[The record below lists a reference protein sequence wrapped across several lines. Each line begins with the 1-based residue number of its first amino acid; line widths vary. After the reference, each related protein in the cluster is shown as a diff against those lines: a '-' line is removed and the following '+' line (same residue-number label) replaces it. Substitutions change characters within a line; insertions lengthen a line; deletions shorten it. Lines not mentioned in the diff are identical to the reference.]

1 MRYLIALAL
10 RSAWN
15 RRYTLS
21 FTLLSIALATTLLVG
36 VERLRHDVRESF
48 SQSVSGTDLVV
59 GARSS
64 PVQLMLYAV
73 FRIGEASQN
82 MRWTSAQKIS
92 RHPAVA
98 WSIPLSL
105 GDSHHGFP
113 VLGTSLDYFTHFR
126 YGDRQHLRLQAG
138 KPFEGVF
145 DAVLGAEVARRLGY
159 RLGQKIVLTHGSG
172 ALEGA
177 AHGDKPFFIVGILA
191 PTGTPVDRTVHI
203 SLAGMEAV
211 HLDWQGGA
219 PVPGFSIP
227 SELVRKFDLTPRT
240 LTAQLV
246 GLKQR
251 GDVFAMQR
259 AIADDVDEPLMGVL
273 PGVTLDQIWEVVGQ
287 GEQALLLVSWLVAL
301 VGMGGLVAV
310 ILASLDARRRELAIL
325 RSVGA
330 RPRELLVLLA
340 IEGVSVTVG
349 GILTGLALLA
359 ALLFFGTPWIEIHYG
374 IALNG
379 LSLSRDDL
387 VSLAKLLGWILL
399 AGSVASL
406 LPGLRAYR
414 LSLIDGLTPRT

>member
-1 MRYLIALAL
+1 
-10 RSAWN
+10 
-15 RRYTLS
+15 
-21 FTLLSIALATTLLVG
+21 
-36 VERLRHDVRESF
+36 
-48 SQSVSGTDLVV
+48 
-59 GARSS
+59 
-64 PVQLMLYAV
+64 MLYAV

-98 WSIPLSL
+98 WTIPLSL

-126 YGDRQHLRLQAG
+126 YGDRQLLRLQAG

-177 AHGDKPFFIVGILA
+177 AHGDKPFFVVGILA

-227 SELVRKFDLTPRT
+227 PELVRKFDLAAKSITV
-240 LTAQLV
+240 QLV

-259 AIADDVDEPLMGVL
+259 AIADDVDEPLMGVM
-273 PGVTLDQIWEVVGQ
+273 PGVALDQLWEVVGQ

-301 VGMGGLVAV
+301 VGLGGLVAV

-340 IEGVSVTVG
+340 LEGVAVTVG
-349 GILTGLALLA
+349 GILSGVAQRRSHPHRRFCHSPRTRQGRSARVSARALLRRLHSRSA
-359 ALLFFGTPWIEIHYG
+359 AAGQPDHLR
-374 IALNG
+374 G
-379 LSLSRDDL
+379 LRQAAQGRADHGRDMGQRSSERRRRRQLVGALSRSHASQCDCI
-387 VSLAKLLGWILL
+387 VFLA
-399 AGSVASL
+399 S
-406 LPGLRAYR
+406 
-414 LSLIDGLTPRT
+414 

>member
-1 MRYLIALAL
+1 MHYLIVLAV

-15 RRYTLS
+15 RRYTLG
-21 FTLLSIALATTLLVG
+21 FTLLSIALATSLLVG

-48 SQSVSGTDLVV
+48 SQSVSGTDLLV
-59 GARSS
+59 GARAS

-73 FRIGEASQN
+73 FRIGEATQN
-82 MRWTSAQKIS
+82 MRWTSAQKLAN
-92 RHPAVA
+92 HPAVA

-105 GDSHHGFP
+105 GDSHRGFP
-113 VLGTSLDYFTHFR
+113 VLGTSADYFTHFR
-126 YGDRQHLRLQAG
+126 YGDRQPLRMQAG
-138 KPFEGVF
+138 KPFDGIF
-145 DAVLGAEVARRLGY
+145 DAVLGAEVARKLGY
-159 RLGQKIVLTHGSG
+159 RLGEKIVLAHGGSG
-172 ALEGA
+172 LEGA
-177 AHGDKPFFIVGILA
+177 AHADKPFFVVGILA

-203 SLAGMEAV
+203 PLPGMEAI

-227 SELVRKFDLTPRT
+227 PALVRKFDLTPKT
-240 LTAQLV
+240 ITAQLI

-259 AIADDVDEPLMGVL
+259 AIADDSDEALMGVM
-273 PGVTLDQIWEVVGQ
+273 PGVTLDQFWELVGQ
-287 GEQALLLVSWLVAL
+287 GEQALLLISWMVAL
-301 VGMGGLVAV
+301 VGLGGLVAV

-330 RPRELLVLLA
+330 RPRELLFLLA
-340 IEGVSVTVG
+340 LEGFSVTVG
-349 GILTGLALLA
+349 GIVVGVALLS
-359 ALLFFGTPWIEIHYG
+359 ALLVLATPWIAAHYG

-379 LSLSRDDL
+379 LKLSGDD
-387 VSLAKLLGWILL
+387 VTSLAALLGWILL

-406 LPGLRAYR
+406 LPGWRAYR

>member
-1 MRYLIALAL
+1 MNYLIALAV

-21 FTLLSIALATTLLVG
+21 FTLLSIALATSLLVG

-59 GARSS
+59 GARAS

-73 FRIGEASQN
+73 FRIGEATQN
-82 MRWTSAQKIS
+82 MRWTSAQKLAH
-92 RHPAVA
+92 HPAVA
-98 WSIPLSL
+98 WNIPLSL

-113 VLGTSLDYFTHFR
+113 VLGTSLDYFTYFR
-126 YGDRQHLRLQAG
+126 FGDRQPLRMQAG
-138 KPFEGVF
+138 KPFAGVF
-145 DAVLGAEVARRLGY
+145 DAVLGAEVARKLAY
-159 RLGQKIVLTHGSG
+159 QLGQKIVLAHGSV

-177 AHGDKPFFIVGILA
+177 AHSDKPFFVVGILA

-203 SLAGMEAV
+203 SLTGMEAI

-227 SELVRKFDLTPRT
+227 PELVKKFDLTPKT
-240 LTAQLV
+240 ITAQLI

-259 AIADDVDEPLMGVL
+259 AMANDVDEPLMGVM
-273 PGVTLDQIWEVVGQ
+273 PGVALDQLWEVVGQ
-287 GEQALLLVSWLVAL
+287 GEKALLLVSWMVAL
-301 VGMGGLVAV
+301 VGLGGLVAV

-330 RPRELLVLLA
+330 RPRELLLLLA
-340 IEGVSVTVG
+340 LEGVSVTVG
-349 GILTGLALLA
+349 GMVAGLALLA
-359 ALLFFGTPWIEIHYG
+359 ALLFFGTPWIEARYG
-374 IALNG
+374 ISLNG
-379 LSLSRDDL
+379 LCFSGDDL
-387 VSLAKLLGWILL
+387 VSLATLLGWILL

-414 LSLIDGLTPRT
+414 LSLIDGLSPRT

>member
-21 FTLLSIALATTLLVG
+21 FTLFSIALATTLLVG

-126 YGDRQHLRLQAG
+126 YGDRQLLRLQAG

-159 RLGQKIVLTHGSG
+159 RLGEKIVLTHGSG

-177 AHGDKPFFIVGILA
+177 AHADKPFFVVGILA

-203 SLAGMEAV
+203 SLAGMEAI

-227 SELVRKFDLTPRT
+227 PELVRKFDLTPKT
-240 LTAQLV
+240 ITAQLI

-259 AIADDVDEPLMGVL
+259 AIADDVDEPLMGVM
-273 PGVTLDQIWEVVGQ
+273 PGVTLDQLWEVVGQ

-301 VGMGGLVAV
+301 VGLGGLVAV

-330 RPRELLVLLA
+330 RPRELLMLLA
-340 IEGVSVTVG
+340 LEGVSVTVG
-349 GILTGLALLA
+349 GILSGVALLA
-359 ALLFFGTPWIEIHYG
+359 ALLFFGTPWIEAHYG

-387 VSLAKLLGWILL
+387 LSLATLLGWILL